1 MPNWVNDW
9 SKDGR
14 FIVYSID
21 SKLTD
26 GDLRVLSL
34 SDRQPQVFAQTNSY
48 EGGGAFSP
56 DGRWISYESNVSG
69 RYEVYVRP
77 FPETAEQHQVSRTGG
92 RNAMWRADGSEL
104 FFLGPD
110 GMMMVAAIDTRNGF
124 SVGGLRKLF
133 SFPDPLAV
141 AGRWHRYALSKDGS
155 RFLAL
160 VPEARQTPP
169 AITVIL
175 NWPGLLAAK

>member
-1 MPNWVNDW
+1 
-9 SKDGR
+9 
-14 FIVYSID
+14 
-21 SKLTD
+21 
-26 GDLRVLSL
+26 
-34 SDRQPQVFAQTNSY
+34 
-48 EGGGAFSP
+48 
-56 DGRWISYESNVSG
+56 
-69 RYEVYVRP
+69 
-77 FPETAEQHQVSRTGG
+77 
-92 RNAMWRADGSEL
+92 MWRADGSEL

-124 SVGGLRKLF
+124 SVAALRKLF
-133 SFPDPLAV
+133 LFPDPLAI